1 MLASNKTSNKAMN
14 KLFFLFTIILNS
26 TLIAQIS
33 YPFQKG
39 EQLEYKVHYGPVV
52 AGKAKLKVNFKEG
65 NYQFYAEGKSV
76 GLFNLFFKVRDYYKS
91 TLSKDCFC
99 PLYFN
104 REVNEGNYNKEE
116 NVFFNYSLQQ
126 AESTRDTIALPENT
140 QDILSMFYYLRTLN
154 QEEINLGEA
163 IDLEVYLDDTFIKS
177 NLVYLGK
184 DTLKTKFG
192 TIPSTKW
199 SPQLETGR
207 VFEEEYGMTVWIS
220 DDLNKI
226 PLRIESK
233 VLVGSIKMD
242 LTNYKNL
249 IKPLNIL

>member
-1 MLASNKTSNKAMN
+1 
-14 KLFFLFTIILNS
+14 
-26 TLIAQIS
+26 
-33 YPFQKG
+33 
-39 EQLEYKVHYGPVV
+39 
-52 AGKAKLKVNFKEG
+52 
-65 NYQFYAEGKSV
+65 
-76 GLFNLFFKVRDYYKS
+76 
-91 TLSKDCFC
+91 
-99 PLYFN
+99 
-104 REVNEGNYNKEE
+104 
-116 NVFFNYSLQQ
+116 
-126 AESTRDTIALPENT
+126 
-140 QDILSMFYYLRTLN
+140 MFYYLRTLN

-177 NLVYLGK
+177 NLLYLGK

-192 TIPSTKW
+192 NIPSTKW

-249 IKPLNIL
+249 IIPLNIL